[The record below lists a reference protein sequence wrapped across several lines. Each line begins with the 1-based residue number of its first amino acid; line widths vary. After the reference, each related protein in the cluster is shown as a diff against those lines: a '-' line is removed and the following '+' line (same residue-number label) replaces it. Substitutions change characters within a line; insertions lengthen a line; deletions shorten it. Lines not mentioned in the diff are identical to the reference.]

1 MPAKVLHNSEE
12 LYMKVGMRKKKED
25 AFSFAH

>member
-12 LYMKVGMRKKKED
+12 LYMKVGMRKKKD